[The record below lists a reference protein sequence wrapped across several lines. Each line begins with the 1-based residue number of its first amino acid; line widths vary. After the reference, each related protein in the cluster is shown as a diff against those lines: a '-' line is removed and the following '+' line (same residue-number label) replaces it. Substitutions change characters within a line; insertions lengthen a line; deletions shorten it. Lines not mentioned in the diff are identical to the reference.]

1 MLVDPAIFRDV
12 VSPFLK
18 AEPLHNIAILT
29 MIEGR
34 AAASAQT
41 IATDKYLAVVDPDG
55 RVRGAV
61 VVTAGGCYLGDLR
74 GDLVVPVARAVADL
88 APGTPLVEGVP
99 PVAQAFARQW
109 SALTGRP
116 HREVVSKRL
125 HRLARFCPQAAAGSA
140 RIAGADDI
148 DLVARWDTAF
158 DIDVGEPPSNRR
170 PGAEHAVNS
179 RRRWLWELDGEPVSM
194 AGHTPTVAGVARV
207 GPVYTP
213 DDRRGH
219 GYASALTTY
228 VTKLLLDQNFEV
240 CLYTDLANPT
250 SNKIYAQIGYQPV
263 ADLVRISF
271 T

>member
-1 MLVDPAIFRDV
+1 MVDPVVFRDV
-12 VSPFLK
+12 VSAFLK

-34 AAASAQT
+34 AAATPQA
-41 IATDKYLAVVDPDG
+41 IAFDHYLAVIDSDG
-55 RVRGAV
+55 RIRGAV

-74 GDLVVPVARAVADL
+74 GDLVVPVARTVAAL

-109 SALTGRP
+109 STLTGRP

-125 HRLARFCPQAAAGSA
+125 HRLGRFCPQVAPGAARVAGPDDVDL
-140 RIAGADDI
+140 IAN
-148 DLVARWDTAF
+148 WDTAF

-170 PGAEHAVNS
+170 PGAEKAVQS
-179 RRRWLWELDGEPVSM
+179 RRRWLWEHDDKPVSM
-194 AGHTPTVAGVARV
+194 VGHTPTVAGVARV

-213 DDRRGH
+213 DEQRGH

-228 VTKLLLDQNFEV
+228 VTNRLLDHGFDV